1 MQVGS
6 EKRISRGIRMPF
18 HFISSLKKKQ
28 QGEEIENLMDKKHR
42 NKNCLNVYFQEND
55 VSGLK

>member
-1 MQVGS
+1 MRGQMQVGS

-28 QGEEIENLMDKKHR
+28 QEGGEIENLMDKKHR
-42 NKNCLNVYFQEND
+42 NKNCLND